1 MLNSSPLP
9 CSPQEAIEK
18 VLKRRKSR
26 TNLVDFT
33 EYTFDRYKT
42 ANHHRLICE
51 QLERVERGEID
62 RLMLMIPPRHGKS
75 ELASKRFPA
84 YYLGRD
90 PTRQIIAVCATA
102 EFASDF
108 GRDVRN
114 VMNSAEYKAL
124 FETRLAEDSQSK
136 GKWHTNA
143 GGIYYS
149 VGVGG
154 VVMGKGANT
163 LLIDDPFA
171 SMADAQSELTRKN
184 VWEWY
189 TGSAYNRLMPGGAI
203 VLINHRMHED
213 DLCGR
218 LLAQQAAGGDKW
230 EVVQLPAIDED
241 GEALWPESFPIPAL
255 ERIKKNTLPRDWSS
269 LYQQNPT
276 PEDGDYFQRNWIR
289 WYNKDTTPKHLR
301 IYGASDYATK
311 EGKGDYTVHGVIGV
325 DPNDDIYLLDWWRSQ
340 TTSDV
345 WIETFLDLMK
355 QHEPL
360 AWAEEKG
367 QIMAALGPFIDKR
380 QRERKVY
387 GHRVQY
393 ASAAD
398 KPTRARSIQA
408 RLAMGKVYFPAHAPW
423 VDGLV
428 TEMLQFPA
436 GKNDDQVDVLSM
448 FGRMLNDMARGT
460 VPAEPP
466 KPKMIQNATMND
478 LWNNQPR
485 RSANGRI

>member
-9 CSPQEAIEK
+9 CSPEAAIEK
-18 VLKRRKSR
+18 VLKRRKAR
-26 TNLVDFT
+26 TDLVDFT

-42 ANHHRLICE
+42 AAHHRIICE

-84 YYLGRD
+84 YYLGRN
-90 PTRQIIAVCATA
+90 PTDQIIAVCATA
-102 EFASDF
+102 DFASDF

-114 VMNSAEYKAL
+114 IMASTEYKAL

-143 GGIYYS
+143 GGVYYS
-149 VGVGG
+149 IGIGG
-154 VVMGKGANT
+154 VVMGKGANV

-171 SMADAQSELTRKN
+171 TMADAQSEVTRKN

-189 TGSAYNRLMPGGAI
+189 TGTAYNRLMPGGAI
-203 VLINHRMHED
+203 ILINHRMHED

-218 LLAQQAAGGDKW
+218 LLAQQAAGGDRW
-230 EVVQLPAIDED
+230 EVVQLPAINESH
-241 GEALWPESFPIPAL
+241 EALWPEAYPVQAL
-255 ERIKKNTLPRDWSS
+255 ERIRKNTLPRDWSS

-289 WYNKDTTPKHLR
+289 WFNKDTTPKHMR

-325 DPNDDIYLLDWWRSQ
+325 DPNDDIYVLDWWREQ

-360 AWAEEKG
+360 VWAEEKG

-380 QRERKVY
+380 QRERKIY

-393 ASAAD
+393 ASVAD

-408 RLAMGKVYFPAHAPW
+408 RLAMGKVYFPADAPW
-423 VDGLV
+423 ADGLV

-448 FGRMLNDMARGT
+448 FGRMLNDMAKGS
-460 VPAEPP
+460 VPAEPA

-478 LWNNQPR
+478 LWQNQPR

>member
-1 MLNSSPLP
+1 MP

-18 VLKRRKSR
+18 VLRRRKAR

-33 EYTFDRYKT
+33 EYTYERYQT
-42 ANHHRLICE
+42 AQHHRLICD

-84 YYLGRD
+84 WYLGRK
-90 PTRQIIAVCATA
+90 PTDQIIAVCATA

-114 VMNSAEYKAL
+114 IMNGTEYKAL

-143 GGIYYS
+143 GGVYYS

-154 VVMGKGANT
+154 VLMGKGANT

-171 SMADAQSELTRKN
+171 SMADALSETTRNN

-230 EVVQLPAIDED
+230 EVVQLPAINENN
-241 GEALWPESFPIPAL
+241 EALWEEAYPLPAL
-255 ERIKKNTLPRDWSS
+255 ERIRKNTLPRFWSS

-276 PEDGDYFQRNWIR
+276 PDDGTFFLRDWIR
-289 WYNKDTTPKHLR
+289 WYDEAPKHLR
-301 IYGASDYATK
+301 TYGASDYAVSD
-311 EGKGDYTVHGVIGV
+311 GKGDYTVHGVVGI
-325 DPNDDIYLLDWWRSQ
+325 DPDDNIYILDWWRQQ

-345 WIETFLDLMK
+345 WIDAFLDLI
-355 QHEPL
+355 QRWEPL
-360 AWAEEKG
+360 AWAEEQG
-367 QIMAALGPFIDKR
+367 QILKSLGPFIQKR
-380 QRERKVY
+380 MHERKAY
-387 GHRVQY
+387 CYRAPY
-393 ASAAD
+393 TSASD

-408 RLAMGKVYFPAHAPW
+408 RMAQGKVYFPRNQSWAE
-423 VDGLV
+423 DLV
-428 TEMLQFPA
+428 SELLRFPA
-436 GKNDDQVDVLSM
+436 GKNDDAVDVLSLI
-448 FGRMLNDMARGT
+448 GRMLNDMAKGQ
-460 VPAEPP
+460 VPAEPV
-466 KPKMIQNATMND
+466 KPKMIQDASIND
-478 LWNNQPR
+478 LWQAQPR